1 MVLLVRQKA
10 KDISS
15 LLMDDARLREER
27 QSRGQMRDR
36 MAGVGDYFNETMGY
50 GRGGPPGGG
59 PSTAGSYYGSP
70 YSRTP
75 GPRMNNNND
84 ADDRELQRAIEESRR
99 LAQNEKKNQEQR

>member
-1 MVLLVRQKA
+1 MLVRQKA

-50 GRGGPPGGG
+50 GRGGPGGGG
-59 PSTAGSYYGSP
+59 PSTGSYYGSP

-75 GPRMNNNND
+75 GRMNNNNND
-84 ADDRELQRAIEESRR
+84 PDDPELQRAIEESRR

>member
-1 MVLLVRQKA
+1 MLVRQKA

-50 GRGGPPGGG
+50 GRGGPGVG
-59 PSTAGSYYGSP
+59 PSTGSYYGSP

-75 GPRMNNNND
+75 GRMNNNND
-84 ADDRELQRAIEESRR
+84 PDDPELQRAIEESRR